1 MTTPKPVCP
10 ECREAVMSEAKARL
24 IASKDVGEVALVI
37 VTVASLA
44 AAFVGGL
51 VVGYLL
57 AS

>member
-1 MTTPKPVCP
+1 
-10 ECREAVMSEAKARL
+10 MSEAKARL